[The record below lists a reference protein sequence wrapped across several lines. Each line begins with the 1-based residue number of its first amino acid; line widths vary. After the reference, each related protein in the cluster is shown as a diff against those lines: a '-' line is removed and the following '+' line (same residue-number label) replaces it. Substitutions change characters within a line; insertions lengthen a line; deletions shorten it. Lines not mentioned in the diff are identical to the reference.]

1 MFTTMRSNKDALGA
15 YLTRMGGYSLL
26 THAEEVSL
34 GQQIQS
40 ALNPPKGISQA
51 ELDQIQ
57 QRGQRAKHR
66 MICGNLR
73 LVVTIAKKY
82 QKRGMDLI
90 DLIQEGSL
98 GLERAVEKFD
108 PAKGYRFS
116 TYAYWWI
123 RQSITR
129 VIAMQSHTI
138 RIPVHMTEKLNRIKR
153 VRREL
158 SQTLGRTPTHQEMVA
173 ELGITLEQLQKTL
186 QAARISNPESLN
198 IRVGKDQEMELGD
211 LLEDLQMPS
220 PNEVVE
226 QDFLRNALWSAL
238 AQLNDNERT
247 VLILRYGLE
256 DGRERSLYRVSQQMG
271 ISREWVR
278 KLEQTAKSKLLQS
291 GNLQDFMAA

>member
-1 MFTTMRSNKDALGA
+1 MRSNKDALGS
-15 YLTRMGGYSLL
+15 YLTRMGGHSLL
-26 THAEEVSL
+26 THAEEVAL

-40 ALNPPKGISQA
+40 ALHPPHGISQA

-82 QKRGMDLI
+82 QKRGLDLI

-98 GLERAVEKFD
+98 GLVRAVEKFD

-129 VIAMQSHTI
+129 AIAMQSHTI

-158 SQTLGRTPTHQEMVA
+158 SQTLGRTPTHQEIVA
-173 ELGITLEQLQKTL
+173 ELGITLEQLQDL
-186 QAARISNPESLN
+186 LRAARTSDPESLN
-198 IRVGKDQEMELGD
+198 MRVGKDQDSELGD

-220 PNEVVE
+220 PSEVVE

-256 DGRERSLYRVSQQMG
+256 VGRERSLYRVSQQMG

-278 KLEQTAKSKLLQS
+278 QIERSAKSKLLQS

>member
-57 QRGQRAKHR
+57 KRGQRAKHR

-129 VIAMQSHTI
+129 AIAMQSHTI

>member
-15 YLTRMGGYSLL
+15 YLTRMGEYSLL
-26 THAEEVSL
+26 THAEEVAL

-40 ALNPPKGISQA
+40 ALHPPQRISPA

-66 MICGNLR
+66 MICANLR
-73 LVVTIAKKY
+73 LVVTVAKKY
-82 QKRGMDLI
+82 QKRGLDLI

-129 VIAMQSHTI
+129 AIAMQSHTI

-238 AQLNDNERT
+238 AQLNDNELT

>member
-1 MFTTMRSNKDALGA
+1 MFTIMRSNKDALGA

-40 ALNPPKGISQA
+40 ALNPPQGISQA

-57 QRGQRAKHR
+57 KRGKRAKHR

-129 VIAMQSHTI
+129 AIAMQSHTI

-186 QAARISNPESLN
+186 QAAQISNPESLN

>member
-1 MFTTMRSNKDALGA
+1 MFTTIRSNKDALGA
-15 YLTRMGGYSLL
+15 YLTRMGEYSLL
-26 THAEEVSL
+26 THAEEVAL

-40 ALNPPKGISQA
+40 SLHPPHGISQA

-57 QRGQRAKHR
+57 QLGQRAKHR
-66 MICGNLR
+66 MICANLR

-108 PAKGYRFS
+108 PVKGYRFS

-129 VIAMQSHTI
+129 AIAMQSHTI
-138 RIPVHMTEKLNRIKR
+138 RLPVYMTEKLNRIKR

-158 SQTLGRTPTHQEMVA
+158 SQTLGRTPTHQEMVS

-186 QAARISNPESLN
+186 QAARVSNPESLN
-198 IRVGKDQEMELGD
+198 IRMGKDRDTELGD
-211 LLEDLQMPS
+211 LIEDLQMPS
-220 PNEVVE
+220 PSEVVE

-256 DGRERSLYRVSQQMG
+256 DGRERSLYQVSQQMG

-278 KLEQTAKSKLLQS
+278 HLEKSAKSKLLKF
-291 GNLQDFMAA
+291 GNLQDFIAA

>member
-1 MFTTMRSNKDALGA
+1 MRSNKDALGA

-57 QRGQRAKHR
+57 KRGQRAKHR

-129 VIAMQSHTI
+129 AIAMQSHTI

>member
-57 QRGQRAKHR
+57 KRGQRAKHR

-129 VIAMQSHTI
+129 AIAMQSHTI

-256 DGRERSLYRVSQQMG
+256 DGRERSLYRVSQHMG